1 MHSLSDD
8 HKETIQLI
16 QTLLQGMCYGAI
28 EIVVHDG
35 RVVQIE
41 RKEKFRPT
49 SETSH
54 KEDKRDGSHKDN

>member
-1 MHSLSDD
+1 VHSLSDD

-16 QTLLQGMCYGAI
+16 QTLLQGMRYGAI

>member
-1 MHSLSDD
+1 MCSSSEV

-16 QTLLQGMCYGAI
+16 LTLLQGMRYGAI
-28 EIVVHDG
+28 EIVIHDG

-41 RKEKFRPT
+41 RKEKFRPA

-54 KEDKRDGSHKDN
+54 KEDTRDGSHKDN